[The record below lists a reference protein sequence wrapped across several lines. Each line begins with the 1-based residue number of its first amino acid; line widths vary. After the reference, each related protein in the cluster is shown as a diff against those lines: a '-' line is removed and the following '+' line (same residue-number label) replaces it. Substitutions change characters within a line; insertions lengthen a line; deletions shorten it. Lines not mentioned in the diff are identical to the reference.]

1 MIFKIKKK
9 KFNIR
14 FLEGKK
20 FSKKSKDFNP
30 IHINKIYGYNSIF
43 GQNIVHGALTVV
55 FFLKRTFFSKKFEI
69 TYIKINF
76 IKPVEY
82 DNYIFIKCVKKNKQN
97 LFFSLFQNK
106 QAIIEINIKLSKLE
120 NAADK
125 NYKKK
130 IEKILEKISWYTGMK
145 YPGINSLIYDISIVK
160 NKNIKNLKIISTK
173 LDKRLPI
180 IKNRFSYKNYS
191 INFTSI
197 KRPFVKNKYT
207 KANLP
212 ILKFIKKI
220 KKNVLLIGASQGIGK
235 DFLNLISKNKN
246 ITIIAT
252 YFKNQIELNKKKLIK
267 KKIDITK
274 DYKILKNLIDKYS
287 PIKVYYFA
295 SSKILFDQDIPLKKI
310 KELNNYF
317 LNYPLKVLK
326 QNKTKIF
333 SFFYPSTDFIN
344 FNKKAPYSKIKKKA
358 EKEIKKFCDK
368 NNIKFAYHRFPAIN
382 SRQSVSISNPQ
393 NQNLNQYLNKNKK
406 IVSKILL

>member
-97 LFFSLFQNK
+97 LFFSLSQNK

-160 NKNIKNLKIISTK
+160 NKNIKNLKIISKK

-180 IKNRFSYKNYS
+180 IKNRFSYKNYRC
-191 INFTSI
+191 I
-197 KRPFVKNKYT
+197 K
-207 KANLP
+207 
-212 ILKFIKKI
+212 
-220 KKNVLLIGASQGIGK
+220 
-235 DFLNLISKNKN
+235 
-246 ITIIAT
+246 
-252 YFKNQIELNKKKLIK
+252 
-267 KKIDITK
+267 
-274 DYKILKNLIDKYS
+274 
-287 PIKVYYFA
+287 
-295 SSKILFDQDIPLKKI
+295 
-310 KELNNYF
+310 
-317 LNYPLKVLK
+317 
-326 QNKTKIF
+326 
-333 SFFYPSTDFIN
+333 
-344 FNKKAPYSKIKKKA
+344 
-358 EKEIKKFCDK
+358 
-368 NNIKFAYHRFPAIN
+368 
-382 SRQSVSISNPQ
+382 
-393 NQNLNQYLNKNKK
+393 
-406 IVSKILL
+406 